1 MPRSLRPN
9 HPDTW
14 HHVVNRGADH
24 QDVFFTDDDYRK
36 FEWLL
41 GAATAECGVEVHA
54 YCLMT
59 NHFHLLLNCPTAGLS
74 ESMQA
79 LQFRYAQWF
88 NHRYER
94 DGPVFRGRFKS
105 VLVDSDEQL
114 LAVGRY
120 VHRNPLAFVP
130 SAALAAYRWSSLPAY
145 LGRRKRPDWLS
156 TSPLLQPFDGDV
168 DRFREFVV
176 TDLPSDGNSGS
187 AVPRSTPTCGD
198 VDEAVALVLG
208 FDVAELRR
216 PVPGSLSV
224 GRLLAV
230 GLCVELRTSRTADL
244 AVHYGL
250 TASASVRTIARRYR
264 IRQTADPAFAEL
276 RRRVLESMGRVQ
288 PETIGA

>member
-1 MPRSLRPN
+1 M
-9 HPDTW
+9 
-14 HHVVNRGADH
+14 NRGADH
-24 QDVFFTDDDYRK
+24 QDVFFVDDDYRK

-41 GAATAECGVEVHA
+41 GAATVDLGVEVHA

-59 NHFHLLLNCPTAGLS
+59 NHFHLLLRCPSAGLS
-74 ESMQA
+74 QSLQA

-105 VLVDSDEQL
+105 VVVDSDQQL

-130 SAALAAYRWSSLPAY
+130 TAALAAYRWSSLPVY

-156 TSPLLQPFDGDV
+156 TSRLLQPFGGDADG
-168 DRFREFVV
+168 FREFVV
-176 TDLPSDGNSGS
+176 TDLATDHTTDG
-187 AVPRSTPTCGD
+187 AVPRSTPACAD
-198 VDEAVALVLG
+198 VDEAVGLVLG
-208 FDVAELRR
+208 LDAAELRCS
-216 PVPGSLSV
+216 VPGSLSV

-230 GLCVELRTSRTADL
+230 GLCVELRTSTTAEL
-244 AVHYGL
+244 ALHYGL
-250 TASASVRTIARRYR
+250 TAPASVRTIARRTR

-276 RRRVLESMGRVQ
+276 RRRVLESMGLVR